1 MNKLEDFLLSKNIE
15 KNQIEIILSFAKSSI
30 LIEREINNYEK
41 TNHIELGRNKTGD
54 IQKPIDIRCNNIIMS
69 ELNKLTNIFYAVSEE
84 EENSKLMYK
93 RSLFPFPE
101 NIYSV
106 AFDPL
111 DGSDNIIS
119 NGPLGTIFGIYARK
133 NNLHYGGENLICS
146 GYAIYSSVI
155 IFVFTLGDDVYEF
168 KFNKE
173 KHVFLKTSKNLV
185 IPYKPKKII
194 NCNPGNMYKWKEK
207 DVKFFKWLT
216 EENQKYTF
224 RYSGCMVFDIHRIL
238 CEGGIFMYPGDNKN
252 KNGKLRILYECFPLS
267 FIIEAA
273 NGISI
278 DGYIRLLD
286 RDIKY
291 AHEKTP
297 IFIGCKRDITFYKYF
312 ETILAQNS
320 TIVIQSFNGSGE
332 DEVSVS
338 EGERIDTYKVLS
350 DEKWT
355 RISKPGGKKGIIPT
369 KCLYFHETY

>member
-1 MNKLEDFLLSKNIE
+1 MNNLKDFLLSKNTE
-15 KNQIEIILSFAKSSI
+15 KNQIEIILSFAKSSV
-30 LIEREINNYEK
+30 LIEKEINNYEK
-41 TNHIELGRNKTGD
+41 TNHIGIGRNKTGD
-54 IQKPIDIRCNNIIMS
+54 IQKPIDIRCNNIIMT
-69 ELNKLTNIFYAVSEE
+69 ELNKLNNIFYAVSEE
-84 EENSKLMYK
+84 EENSKLMYNGN
-93 RSLFPFPE
+93 LFPFPE

-119 NGPLGTIFGIYARK
+119 NGPLGTIFGIYSEK
-133 NNLHYGGENLICS
+133 NNLHYSGGNLICS

-155 IFVFTLGDDVYEF
+155 IFVFTLGEHVYEF
-168 KFNKE
+168 KFDKE
-173 KHVFLKTSKNLV
+173 KNIFLKTSNNLV
-185 IPYKPKKII
+185 IPSKPKKII
-194 NCNPGNMYKWKEK
+194 NCNPGNMYKWREK
-207 DVKFFKWLT
+207 DVNFFKWLT

-238 CEGGIFMYPGDNKN
+238 CEGGIFMYPGDYKN

-278 DGYIRLLD
+278 DGNIRLLN
-286 RDIKY
+286 REIKT

-297 IFIGCKRDITFYKYF
+297 IYIGCKRDIVFYKYF
-312 ETILAQNS
+312 EKILVQKS
-320 TIVIQSFNGSGE
+320 TFIIESFNGSGE

-338 EGERIDTYKVLS
+338 EGEKIDTYKVLS
-350 DEKWT
+350 DENWT
-355 RISKPGGKKGIIPT
+355 RISKSNGKKGIVPT